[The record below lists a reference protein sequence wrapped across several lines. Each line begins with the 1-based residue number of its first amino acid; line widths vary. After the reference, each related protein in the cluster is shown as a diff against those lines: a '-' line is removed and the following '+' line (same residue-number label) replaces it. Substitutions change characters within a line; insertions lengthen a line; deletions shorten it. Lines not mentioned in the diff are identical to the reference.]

1 MEIRTLRYFLA
12 VVQEENMT
20 RAAARLHLTQPTLS
34 KAIKSLETE
43 LNAHLFIRHSFSI
56 ELTDEGRL
64 LRDRA
69 RDLVGLAD
77 KIEGEFQ
84 SIDDQLAG
92 ELRLGMA
99 ESYQIRLI
107 AQELRKLKESCP
119 RLRYHVTSGD
129 TEQVIERLD
138 RGLLD
143 FAVLCE
149 RPDKQRYDWVELPER
164 DLWGVVMR
172 DDHPLARRAAITPS
186 DLAGEPLFVSEQG
199 WRGDIAQWAGD
210 RFTDLRLEGFFR
222 LSYNASVFAREG
234 LGLLLTFDR
243 LVDTSPESGL
253 VFLPL
258 EPSVEV
264 MLYLVWGK
272 RQLMT
277 PIAERFVNQVRTSFE
292 RILMNPHDRSDY
304 SADIMQT

>member
-12 VVQEENMT
+12 VAQEENMT

-34 KAIKSLETE
+34 KALKSLETE
-43 LNAHLFIRHSFSI
+43 LDARLFIRHSFSI

-69 RDLVGLAD
+69 RDLVGLAN
-77 KIEGEFQ
+77 KIEGEFR
-84 SIDDQLAG
+84 SIDGQLTG

-99 ESYQIRLI
+99 ESYQIRLV

-119 RLRYHVTSGD
+119 GLRYHVTSGD
-129 TEQVIERLD
+129 TEQVTERLD

-149 RPDKQRYDWVELPER
+149 QPDGQRYDWVELPER
-164 DLWGVVMR
+164 DLWGVVMQN
-172 DDHPLARRAAITPS
+172 DHPLARHATVTPP
-186 DLAGEPLFVSEQG
+186 DLVGEPLFVSEQG
-199 WRGDIAQWAGD
+199 WRGDIAQWAGGYFD
-210 RFTDLRLEGFFR
+210 GLRLEGSFR

-243 LVDTSPESGL
+243 LVNTSPESGL
-253 VFLPL
+253 TFRPL
-258 EPSVEV
+258 EPPVEV
-264 MLYLVWGK
+264 TLYLAWGK

-277 PIAERFVNQVRTSFE
+277 PIAKRFVEQVRKSFE
-292 RILMNPHDRSDY
+292 H
-304 SADIMQT
+304 

>member
-12 VVQEENMT
+12 VAQEENMT
-20 RAAARLHLTQPTLS
+20 SAAARLNLTQPTLS
-34 KAIKSLETE
+34 KALKSLEAE
-43 LNAHLFIRHSFSI
+43 LDARLFVRHSFSI

-69 RDLVGLAD
+69 RDLIGLAD
-77 KIEGEFQ
+77 KIEDEFR
-84 SIDDQLAG
+84 SIDSQLAG

-99 ESYQIRLI
+99 ESYRIRLV
-107 AQELRKLKESCP
+107 AQELRRLKESCP
-119 RLRYHVTSGD
+119 GLRYHVTSGD
-129 TEQVIERLD
+129 TEQVTERLD

-149 RPDKQRYDWVELPER
+149 RPDSRRYDWVELPER

-172 DDHPLARRAAITPS
+172 DDHPLARNASITPS
-186 DLAGEPLFVSEQG
+186 DLIGEPLFVSEQG

-210 RFTDLRLEGFFR
+210 CFAELHLEGSFR

-234 LGLLLTFDR
+234 LGLLLTFDQ
-243 LVDTSPESGL
+243 LVNTSPESGL
-253 VFLPL
+253 VFRPL
-258 EPSVEV
+258 EPSLEV
-264 MLYLVWGK
+264 TLYLVWGR

-277 PIAERFVNQVRTSFE
+277 PIAERFVKQVRRSFG
-292 RILMNPHDRSDY
+292 R
-304 SADIMQT
+304 

>member
-12 VVQEENMT
+12 VAQEENMT
-20 RAAARLHLTQPTLS
+20 RAAARLNLTQPTLS
-34 KAIKSLETE
+34 KALKSLEAE
-43 LNAHLFIRHSFSI
+43 LDARLFVRHSFSI

-69 RDLVGLAD
+69 RDLIGLAD
-77 KIEGEFQ
+77 KIEDEFR
-84 SIDDQLAG
+84 SIDSQLAG

-99 ESYQIRLI
+99 ESYRIRLV
-107 AQELRKLKESCP
+107 AQELRRLKESCP
-119 RLRYHVTSGD
+119 GLRYHVTSGD
-129 TEQVIERLD
+129 TEQVTERLD

-149 RPDKQRYDWVELPER
+149 RPDSRRYDWVELPER

-172 DDHPLARRAAITPS
+172 DDHPLARNASITPS
-186 DLAGEPLFVSEQG
+186 DLIGEPLFVSEQG

-210 RFTDLRLEGFFR
+210 CFAELHLEGSFR

-234 LGLLLTFDR
+234 LGLLLTFDQ
-243 LVDTSPESGL
+243 LVNTSPESGL
-253 VFLPL
+253 VFRPL
-258 EPSVEV
+258 EPSLEV
-264 MLYLVWGK
+264 TLYLVWGR

-277 PIAERFVNQVRTSFE
+277 PIAERFVKQVRRSFG
-292 RILMNPHDRSDY
+292 R
-304 SADIMQT
+304 

>member
-12 VVQEENMT
+12 VAQEENMT

-34 KAIKSLETE
+34 KALKSLEAE
-43 LNAHLFIRHSFSI
+43 LDARLFVRHSFSI

-77 KIEGEFQ
+77 KIEDEFR
-84 SIDDQLAG
+84 SIDDTLAG

-99 ESYQIRLI
+99 ESYAIRLV
-107 AQELRKLKESCP
+107 ARELRKLKKSCP
-119 RLRYHVTSGD
+119 GLRYHVTSGD
-129 TEQVIERLD
+129 TEQVTERLD

-149 RPDKQRYDWVELPER
+149 RPDTRRYDWVQLPER

-172 DDHPLARRAAITPS
+172 DGHPLAQRAAISPS
-186 DLAGEPLFVSEQG
+186 DLMGEPLFASEQG

-210 RFTDLRLEGFFR
+210 RFAELRLEGTFR
-222 LSYNASVFAREG
+222 LAYNASVFAREG

-253 VFLPL
+253 VFRPL
-258 EPSVEV
+258 EPSTEV
-264 MLYLVWGK
+264 TLYLVWGK

-277 PIAERFVNQVRTSFE
+277 PVARRFVEQVRLSFE
-292 RILMNPHDRSDY
+292 S
-304 SADIMQT
+304 

>member
-12 VVQEENMT
+12 VAQEENMT

-34 KAIKSLETE
+34 KALKSLEAE
-43 LNAHLFIRHSFSI
+43 LDARLFVRHSFSI

-77 KIEGEFQ
+77 KIEGEFR
-84 SIDDQLAG
+84 SIDNQLTG
-92 ELRLGMA
+92 ELHLGMA
-99 ESYQIRLI
+99 ESYQIRLV

-119 RLRYHVTSGD
+119 GLRYHVTSGD
-129 TEQVIERLD
+129 TEQVTERLD

-149 RPDKQRYDWVELPER
+149 QPDGQRYDWIELPER

-172 DDHPLARRAAITPS
+172 NDHPLALRAKITPS

-210 RFTDLRLEGFFR
+210 RFAELRLEGSFR

-243 LVDTSPESGL
+243 LVDTSPSSGL
-253 VFLPL
+253 VFRPL
-258 EPSVEV
+258 EPFAEV
-264 MLYLVWGK
+264 TLYLVWGK

-277 PIAERFVNQVRTSFE
+277 PIAERFIEQVRSSFGDAC
-292 RILMNPHDRSDY
+292 I
-304 SADIMQT
+304 